1 MRGWPAAM
9 LLCVAAGSVATGAR
23 ASSASVTP
31 GAYPEAGFA
40 AGSEPAGGYEAA
52 RGSAPAG
59 GSEPARSS
67 TLPTIR
73 LEARDRGPASPPAVG
88 LSAERAR
95 LLLRSLTLPGW
106 AELSA
111 GRRTSA
117 TVFGLAELSVW
128 TSFTAFRI
136 QSQMRRETYERT
148 ARLFAGVDL
157 HGRDEEF
164 RRIIGSYIS
173 SDEYNLLVVYRDA
186 ANLYYDDP
194 AAYREYIA
202 QHSIGGRDAWSW
214 DSDASLLRYRAQRKS
229 AQRAGIRANT
239 ALACAV
245 VNRLLSMAHAARV
258 PTQAGTAPRSWNI
271 EVLPA
276 PGNDALAYRLGVRA
290 SF

>member
-1 MRGWPAAM
+1 MRGWVAAM

-31 GAYPEAGFA
+31 GAYPEARFA

-73 LEARDRGPASPPAVG
+73 LEARDRGPVSPPAVG

-128 TSFTAFRI
+128 TSFTAFRAI
-136 QSQMRRETYERT
+136 WNNHPAKLPSPRKR
-148 ARLFAGVDL
+148 
-157 HGRDEEF
+157 
-164 RRIIGSYIS
+164 GSC
-173 SDEYNLLVVYRDA
+173 
-186 ANLYYDDP
+186 
-194 AAYREYIA
+194 
-202 QHSIGGRDAWSW
+202 
-214 DSDASLLRYRAQRKS
+214 AS
-229 AQRAGIRANT
+229 
-239 ALACAV
+239 AV
-245 VNRLLSMAHAARV
+245 VNTWLVTSSHVAASRI
-258 PTQAGTAPRSWNI
+258 RS
-271 EVLPA
+271 
-276 PGNDALAYRLGVRA
+276 RA
-290 SF
+290 